1 MPSTITIPRRFCG
14 PPDSGNGGYT
24 SGLLAR
30 HVGAEGQPG
39 GVEVTLRR
47 PPPLERPLAVERRGT
62 QVVLLDGD
70 TLIAEAV
77 PAPVEVEVPDPVGPE
92 VAAAAS
98 ASSILVEHPETH
110 PFPTCF
116 ACGPGRRAG
125 DGLRLFAGRVAGT
138 ELFAVPWVPDDIT
151 EEIVW
156 SALDCPSS
164 TPMYLDDQ
172 PPPHVLGR
180 ITARID
186 TMPAAGE
193 THVIMAWRL
202 GRDDRKLFSGSA
214 IFGPDRK
221 LCAVAR
227 ATWIRLR

>member
-1 MPSTITIPRRFCG
+1 VPPTITIPRRFCG

-24 SGLLAR
+24 AGSLAQ
-30 HVGAEGQPG
+30 HVGGS
-39 GVEVTLRR
+39 VEVTLRR
-47 PPPLERPLAVERRGT
+47 PPPLDVPLAVERRGA
-62 QVVLLDGD
+62 QVVLLEGD
-70 TLIAEAV
+70 TVIAEAV
-77 PAPVEVEVPDPVGPE
+77 AVPVDTESPQPVAPD

-98 ASSILVEHPETH
+98 AASILVEQPEVH

-116 ACGPGRRAG
+116 ACGPKRSAG

-138 ELFAVPWVPDDIT
+138 ELFAVPWTPPADLT
-151 EEIVW
+151 EPIVW

-164 TPMYLDDQ
+164 TPMYLDDR

-186 TMPAAGE
+186 ALPVAGE
-193 THVIMAWRL
+193 QHVIMAWRI

-214 IFGPDRK
+214 IFDPDKK
-221 LCAVAR
+221 LCAIAR
-227 ATWIRLR
+227 ATWIQLR